1 MVVESQFDSVTSVLE
16 QYRVHYTILS
26 AADLQQGEWIESC
39 DLLFIPC
46 GYGPGIEQ
54 QMQILVAGT
63 DLRGVA
69 LSPDYRH
76 IDEKKIRDALRLFV
90 KKGGAVYFDDFAVT
104 TLAKA
109 WPGISF
115 YRDFAHLGL
124 PGTISAETRDHAA
137 AFGCPVAQRFV
148 FRHSGWVVVEEADGF
163 SSWFTGRVP
172 TAIGDRPAVLA
183 GWRDQGKGALYF
195 SVFHQ
200 PEGRALPV
208 RFAMMQA
215 LHRGG

>member
-1 MVVESQFDSVTSVLE
+1 MKQIVSAALVLWVMCAARQVNAVSYADAPRVMVVESQFDSVTSVLE

-76 IDEKKIRDALRLFV
+76 IDEKKN
-90 KKGGAVYFDDFAVT
+90 
-104 TLAKA
+104 
-109 WPGISF
+109 P
-115 YRDFAHLGL
+115 
-124 PGTISAETRDHAA
+124 
-137 AFGCPVAQRFV
+137 
-148 FRHSGWVVVEEADGF
+148 
-163 SSWFTGRVP
+163 
-172 TAIGDRPAVLA
+172 
-183 GWRDQGKGALYF
+183 
-195 SVFHQ
+195 
-200 PEGRALPV
+200 
-208 RFAMMQA
+208 
-215 LHRGG
+215 